1 MPRFRQTSE
10 VLKLMSKKENIRD
23 IGIIAHI
30 DHGKCIDGESR
41 VLLDTGESVKIK
53 DLFEKFASRGEVR
66 TVKGGY
72 VVQTGDLKVLGA
84 DLKSFKL
91 KPVKAHYIWKLKA
104 DRLIKIETETGES
117 IITTPEHPFF
127 TINRNGVVSPVRAD
141 ELNPENWILRPS
153 NIKKEGS
160 SQSPAR
166 DKHSKFLPIP
176 RPVLNAVRM
185 VLGYFGYEDG
195 KRDETL
201 YGKNG
206 LDAESL
212 REILRRCTIISEKL
226 LYDREASK
234 LILKEI
240 ASEPQ
245 TILALKDKLK
255 LPSRVISS
263 YVSSFIS
270 NGLVRLTD
278 GSAISLTELG
288 ESLLEAWLNESITL
302 EYARRLLEHWCTLLE
317 GDLSFIKVTRKVEL
331 RGDFWV
337 YDLTTSTHT
346 FIANGLLVHN
356 TTMTDSLL
364 AEAGLLSP
372 KIAGEA
378 RALDYLEE
386 EQKRG
391 ITIKTA
397 NISLLHEIEGT
408 PYLINLIDTPGHVD
422 FTGKVTRALRAI
434 DGVVVVVD
442 AVEEVMVQTETV
454 TRQALNERVKPVLFI
469 NKVDRLIR
477 ELKLTPEEVQRRF
490 IRIIRDFNNLI
501 DLYGEPEFKK
511 QWKVDPVKGTVA
523 FGSALHRWGFTLE
536 IAQKK
541 GLKFKDIIE
550 AYRENRWQE
559 LQKTI
564 PLHEAI
570 LDMVVKNLPNP
581 IEAQKYRIP
590 KIWKGDLDSE
600 IGQAMLN
607 CDESGPTVACIT
619 MAQMDPHAGLVAT
632 GRLYSGRLTEG
643 DHVYLVGAK
652 KEYRVQ
658 QVSMYMGAF
667 REVVNSIGSG
677 NIAAALGLDL
687 ARAGETLVDI
697 SYKDGMVPFERI
709 TYVSEPV
716 ITIALEP
723 KHPRDLPRL
732 VDVMRRLSIE
742 DPNLVTTINK
752 ETGEYLLS
760 GMGELHLE
768 IAIKFM
774 KDYAPG
780 LEIVTSKPIVVYRES
795 VTDQGVV
802 AMAKSPN
809 KHNRFW
815 IQVEPLE
822 EEVIRMMEEGEIS
835 EYMGRQKMADILH
848 RKAGWP
854 TEEARNVWALEEHR
868 NILINLTKGVQFLR
882 EVRDMVISGFRWA
895 AQAAPLCEE
904 PMRGVKV
911 KLLDAQLHEDPVHR
925 GPAQIMPAVRR
936 AIFGSFLT
944 AKPILLEPIYRIQV
958 SVPVQWV
965 GAVSSL
971 ITQKRGRI
979 LSSEQ
984 KGAVLKIDGY
994 IPVAETFG
1002 LSAEMRSATSGHAFW
1017 QSQFD
1022 HWEKVPENLAAI
1034 VIAEI
1039 RERRGLPKEVPPASR
1054 FIDEA

>member
-10 VLKLMSKKENIRD
+10 ILKLMSKKENIRN

-30 DHGKCIDGESR
+30 DHGK
-41 VLLDTGESVKIK
+41 
-53 DLFEKFASRGEVR
+53 
-66 TVKGGY
+66 
-72 VVQTGDLKVLGA
+72 
-84 DLKSFKL
+84 
-91 KPVKAHYIWKLKA
+91 
-104 DRLIKIETETGES
+104 
-117 IITTPEHPFF
+117 
-127 TINRNGVVSPVRAD
+127 
-141 ELNPENWILRPS
+141 
-153 NIKKEGS
+153 
-160 SQSPAR
+160 
-166 DKHSKFLPIP
+166 
-176 RPVLNAVRM
+176 
-185 VLGYFGYEDG
+185 
-195 KRDETL
+195 
-201 YGKNG
+201 
-206 LDAESL
+206 
-212 REILRRCTIISEKL
+212 
-226 LYDREASK
+226 
-234 LILKEI
+234 
-240 ASEPQ
+240 
-245 TILALKDKLK
+245 
-255 LPSRVISS
+255 
-263 YVSSFIS
+263 
-270 NGLVRLTD
+270 
-278 GSAISLTELG
+278 
-288 ESLLEAWLNESITL
+288 
-302 EYARRLLEHWCTLLE
+302 
-317 GDLSFIKVTRKVEL
+317 
-331 RGDFWV
+331 
-337 YDLTTSTHT
+337 
-346 FIANGLLVHN
+346 

-408 PYLINLIDTPGHVD
+408 SFLINLIDTPGHVD

-434 DGVVVVVD
+434 DGAVVVVD

-454 TRQALNERVKPVLFI
+454 TRQALNERVRPVLFI

-477 ELKLTPEEVQRRF
+477 ELKLTPEEVQKRF

-511 QWKVDPVKGTVA
+511 EWKVDPVKGTVA
-523 FGSALHRWGFTLE
+523 FGSALHRWGFTLQ

-541 GLKFKDIIE
+541 GIKFKDVVK
-550 AYRENRWQE
+550 AYQENRWKE
-559 LQKTI
+559 LQETI

-581 IEAQKYRIP
+581 IEAQRYRIP

-607 CDESGPTVACIT
+607 CDENGPTVLCIT
-619 MAQMDPHAGLVAT
+619 MSQMDPHAGLVAT
-632 GRLYSGRLTEG
+632 GRIYSGKLSEG
-643 DHVYLVGAK
+643 DHVYLVGARK
-652 KEYRVQ
+652 DYRVQ

-667 REVVNSIGSG
+667 REVVKSIGSG

-687 ARAGETLVDI
+687 ARAGETLVDWDH
-697 SYKDGMVPFERI
+697 KDGMVPFERI

-716 ITIALEP
+716 VTIALEP
-723 KHPRDLPRL
+723 KHPKDLPRL
-732 VDVMRRLSIE
+732 VDVMHRLSIE

-780 LEIVTSKPIVVYRES
+780 LEIITSRPIVVYRES
-795 VTDQGVV
+795 VTKPGVV

-815 IQVEPLE
+815 IKVEPLE

-835 EYMGRQKMADILH
+835 EYMSRQKMGEILH
-848 RKAGWP
+848 KKAGWP
-854 TEEARNVWALEEHR
+854 AEEARNVWALEDHK
-868 NILINLTKGVQFLR
+868 NILINVTKGVQYLR

-895 AQAAPLCEE
+895 AQAGPLCEE
-904 PMRGVKV
+904 PLRGVKV
-911 KLLDAQLHEDPVHR
+911 KLIDAQLHEDPVHR

-944 AKPILLEPIYRIQV
+944 ASPILLEPIYRIQV

-984 KGAVLKIDGY
+984 KGAVLKIDGF

-1002 LSAEMRSATSGHAFW
+1002 LAAEMRSGTSGHAFW

-1022 HWEKVPENLAAI
+1022 HWEKVPENLANA
-1034 VIAEI
+1034 VIAQI
-1039 RERRGLPKEVPPASR
+1039 RERRGLPKEVPPASK